1 MEVSPILQLE
11 PQWNLRVRDRRR
23 DSAARRYAKLARMP
37 RLTWR
42 TGVQLTFCSALL
54 LCLYR
59 PGAAQTFESVGT
71 RASGMGGA
79 FVAVADDASAVYWNP
94 AGLILGASF
103 FSLAIDNN
111 RGEAEPDEDAQR
123 GGSRSATLI
132 AFSTPPL
139 GLSYYR
145 LGSTKL
151 TPLATTFTSDRAT
164 RLERLTTH
172 HAGVTLVQSVTSSFA
187 VATTLKLVRGIAASG
202 VVIDGNR
209 DDLLDDGGDLPDRS
223 TSEFDADIGV
233 MATLGSVRAGLTV
246 RNATE
251 PDFETPGDEP
261 LELKRQTR
269 AGLAYFGMQGIIL
282 AADIDLERAQGSL
295 GEVRNFAAGAEV
307 RLMRRAQARTG
318 VRFNTLS
325 DQPGGRAAVFTLGG
339 SVVPFRSLL
348 VDAQVTMGADAGDRG
363 WGIAARLVY

>member
-1 MEVSPILQLE
+1 
-11 PQWNLRVRDRRR
+11 
-23 DSAARRYAKLARMP
+23 MP

-42 TGVQLTFCSALL
+42 TGVQLTFCFALS

-59 PGAAQTFESVGT
+59 PVAAQTFESVGT

-94 AGLILGASF
+94 AGLILGGSF
-103 FSLAIDNN
+103 FSLAIDKN
-111 RGEAEPDEDAQR
+111 RGGAEPDEDAQR

-172 HAGVTLVQSVTSSFA
+172 HAGVTFVQSVTSSFA

-209 DDLLDDGGDLPDRS
+209 DDLLDEGGDLPDRS
-223 TSEFDADIGV
+223 TSKFDADIGV

-269 AGLAYFGMQGIIL
+269 AGLAYLGMQGIIL

-348 VDAQVTMGADAGDRG
+348 VDAQVTMGSDAGDRG